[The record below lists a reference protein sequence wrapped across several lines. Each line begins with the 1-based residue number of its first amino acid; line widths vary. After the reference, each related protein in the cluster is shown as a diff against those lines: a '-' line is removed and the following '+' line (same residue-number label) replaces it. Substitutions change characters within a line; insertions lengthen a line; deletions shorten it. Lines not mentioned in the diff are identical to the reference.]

1 MDKSRFIG
9 WIENRIELSLKIL
22 QSFNSAE
29 HEAGD
34 LFFIDLLRNVFEWAL
49 Y

>member
-1 MDKSRFIG
+1 MDI
-9 WIENRIELSLKIL
+9 SLKIL

-34 LFFIDLLRNVFEWAL
+34 LFFIDLLRIDLLRNVFEWAL